1 MEIERNMSF
10 NCYEEANFISF
21 NFWVPLC
28 CWPKNIKPLVGLP
41 HLNTTLVELC

>member
-1 MEIERNMSF
+1 
-10 NCYEEANFISF
+10 
-21 NFWVPLC
+21 LC